1 MADPP
6 KTFREFVEQ
15 ESPPWLLGE
24 LSGAFVGIVF
34 GLMADTVAEGMG
46 AAVRMPWLL
55 EPLSP
60 PDVLPFI
67 GNERRLPRY
76 PGESIA
82 QYRARLHGAWK
93 AYEFAGDE
101 SSILGQLEAAGYP
114 GAKIYDP
121 WNMGI
126 LPLGYWSQFVVWF
139 PIGTHPV
146 TSAGAVWGSFNYGD
160 GTVYGPGGLT
170 VAIATTLRGIIK
182 KWKPVEWIC
191 RGIMFQIS
199 GWAWGDGSTF
209 GQSGLQWGGTVVVMG
224 A

>member
-6 KTFREFVEQ
+6 KTFRELVEA

-24 LSGAFVGIVF
+24 LSGAFEGVIL
-34 GLMADTVAEGMG
+34 GLMADTIAEAMG

-67 GNERRLPRY
+67 GSERRLPRY
-76 PGESIA
+76 PGETEA
-82 QYRARLHGAWK
+82 QYRARLHGAWE

-101 SSILGQLEAAGYP
+101 SSILGQLAKAGYP
-114 GAKIYDP
+114 GAQIYDP
-121 WNMGI
+121 WNMAF
-126 LPLGYWSQFVVWF
+126 LPLGYWSQFIVWF

-146 TSAGAVWGSFNYGD
+146 TDAGAVWGSFNWGD

-170 VAIATTLRGIIK
+170 VAIATTLRRIIK

-199 GWAWGDGSTF
+199 GWAWGDGSTY
-209 GQSGLQWGGTVVVMG
+209 GQGGLQWGGNVVVMG